1 MSLTQFL
8 HTQGF
13 FSFEG
18 YSQQI
23 YDQVNNLIE
32 LTRPPTVNIME
43 IGFNAGH
50 SSEIFLRSNPHA
62 TVTSFDLG
70 IHDYTPVAKHY
81 IDKTY
86 PRRHTLLLGDST
98 VTVPRYHQEHPDN
111 VFDVIFIDGGHEYS
125 IAKAD
130 LENGRKLA
138 HKDTIVMLDDTMFL
152 KEWEQEFTIGPT
164 KAWREQLESGAITEI
179 KHVEYMPGRGMSWG
193 KYNFGL

>member
-23 YDQVNNLIE
+23 YDQVNDLID
-32 LTRPPTVNIME
+32 LTKGSAHIME

-50 SSEIFLRSNPHA
+50 SSEIFLRSNPQA

-70 IHDYTPVAKHY
+70 THPYTAFAKQY
-81 IDKTY
+81 IDKKY
-86 PRRHTLLLGDST
+86 PCRHTLILGDST
-98 VTVPRYHQEHPDN
+98 VTVPTYYQEHPDN

-138 HKDTIVMLDDTMFL
+138 NKDTIVMMDDTIY
-152 KEWEQEFTIGPT
+152 KTEWEQEFTIGPT
-164 KAWREQLESGAITEI
+164 KAWIEQLESGLMTEI
-179 KHVEYMPGRGMSWG
+179 NHVEYMPGRGMSWG
-193 KYNFGL
+193 KYNF